1 MPTCASQ
8 DCCCQCPIPA
18 AGTADPCLH
27 RSSNTHRQVSL
38 SLLWGHCSF
47 ALECTRFCWYPSRVS
62 VSPSP
67 EEVLQSNPT
76 VLQSQISCGFP
87 VSLPDRQIGKSDGG
101 LELLQQCKNLFGIA
115 VLQLMGCPVGG
126 YGIWFWRDCAP
137 PTVSLQ
143 LLLGPG
149 MWGILFWWVPTS
161 CQWLFSN

>member
-76 VLQSQISCGFP
+76 VLQSQISWGFP
-87 VSLPDRQIGKSDGG
+87 VSLPDCQIGKSDAQSVGMG
-101 LELLQQCKNLFGIA
+101 FDFGVI
-115 VLQLMGCPVGG
+115 VP
-126 YGIWFWRDCAP
+126 
-137 PTVSLQ
+137 
-143 LLLGPG
+143 LLLSHCSFSLVLGCGVSYFGGFQPPVNG
-149 MWGILFWWVPTS
+149 CSATS
-161 CQWLFSN
+161 CFLGVFTCSLKGCTM